1 MDENISAIKK
11 ILLMVI
17 GSLSLGFG
25 IIGIFLPVLPTTPFL
40 LLALACYLRSNKK
53 LYNFILT
60 NKHLG
65 PYVKDYVSGNGIP
78 LRMKRRAIFILWLTI
93 GFSAVFIVKDILVRI
108 ILLIIASMVSFY
120 IWTRKSPEDIPRGNK
135 VYFLIKRSLL
145 V

>member
-78 LRMKRRAIFILWLTI
+78 MKMKRRAIFILWLTI

-120 IWTRKSPEDIPRGNK
+120 IWTRKSPEDIPRGK
-135 VYFLIKRSLL
+135 
-145 V
+145 

>member
-1 MDENISAIKK
+1 MAENIGAIKR
-11 ILLMVI
+11 ILLIII
-17 GSLSLGFG
+17 GSLSLGLG

-60 NKHLG
+60 NKYMG

-78 LRMKRRAIFILWLTI
+78 MKMKRRAIFILWLTI

-120 IWTRKSPEDIPRGNK
+120 IWTRKSPEDIPRGK
-135 VYFLIKRSLL
+135 
-145 V
+145 